1 MECSCG
7 SPRFTEHKIQK
18 DKKVIAEYM
27 ACESCG
33 RVMWLWGKD
42 KVNEPTLGDHIVP
55 TLYVGVKGVHS

>member
-42 KVNEPTLGDHIVP
+42 KVNEPTLGDHIV
-55 TLYVGVKGVHS
+55 